1 MIFYCNKYFCLSNN
15 GTATALY
22 DSSFPRPFTLLN
34 NVPIARINIGKI
46 LKCCRIPIK
55 TAKNTIGNNA
65 VKKNETSPLLT
76 RPPNTKTIPASA
88 YPRSAPNPSE
98 IPFTKYN
105 QLAYLIRNKI
115 MLAE

>member
-1 MIFYCNKYFCLSNN
+1 MAA
-15 GTATALY
+15 ATALY

-55 TAKNTIGNNA
+55 TAKNTIGNSA

-98 IPFTKYN
+98 IPFTK
-105 QLAYLIRNKI
+105 I
-115 MLAE
+115 